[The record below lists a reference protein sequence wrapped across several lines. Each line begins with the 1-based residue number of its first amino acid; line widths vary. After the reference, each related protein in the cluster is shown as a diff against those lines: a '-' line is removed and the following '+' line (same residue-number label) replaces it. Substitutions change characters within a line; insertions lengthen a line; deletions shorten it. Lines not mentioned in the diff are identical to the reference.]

1 LAPYS
6 DQSGHAA
13 VTVPSIESFSCYPLL
28 NDNAGSVMVCPGTDR
43 EIFAANLDRTLS
55 RRQ

>member
-1 LAPYS
+1 
-6 DQSGHAA
+6 